1 MSLPRGFV
9 GSSIVRITS
18 ICPFPKM
25 LPEHALGNLRL
36 RSWST
41 CTIGVASD
49 AEDQDATHTVTIP
62 TNTTVKNTRSACIP
76 LVLRQ

>member
-1 MSLPRGFV
+1 MPNEF
-9 GSSIVRITS
+9 GSFEGNLHKVF
-18 ICPFPKM
+18 CVW
-25 LPEHALGNLRL
+25 LGNLRL

-49 AEDQDATHTVTIP
+49 AEDQDATHTVTVTIP

-76 LVLRQ
+76 LILRQ